1 VVKMFNNI
9 LKRNKE
15 IVAYFGITERK
26 LMKVY
31 IIKNKGYIYI
41 KKFEII
47 KNDFKLKEKVDN
59 NFLVYYEKRTKKLL
73 PVIFLDSNTIFNNE
87 LCYLLKSEENRNSFK
102 FFKISYFKYKN
113 IIRLYFEKIIIDKK
127 DISINLKLDKKYRY
141 IEVDKSY
148 GIKQYVGLKKF
159 IIVN

>member
-1 VVKMFNNI
+1 MFNNI

-15 IVAYFGITERK
+15 IKVYFGINERK

-31 IIKNKGYIYI
+31 IIKNNGYIYI

-47 KNDFKLKEKVDN
+47 KNDLKLKEKVDD

-73 PVIFLDSNTIFNNE
+73 PVIFLDSNTIANND

-102 FFKISYFKYKN
+102 FFKISYFKYEN
-113 IIRLYFEKIIIDKK
+113 IIRLYLEKIIIDKK

>member
-1 VVKMFNNI
+1 MFNNI

-59 NFLVYYEKRTKKLL
+59 NFLVYYEKKTKKLL
-73 PVIFLDSNTIFNNE
+73 PVIFLDSNTIVNNE

-113 IIRLYFEKIIIDKK
+113 IIRLYLEKIIIDKK
-127 DISINLKLDKKYRY
+127 DISINLKLNKKYRY
-141 IEVDKSY
+141 IEVDKVY
-148 GIKQYVGLKKF
+148 GIVGLKKF

>member
-1 VVKMFNNI
+1 MFNNI

-47 KNDFKLKEKVDN
+47 KNDLKLKEKVDN

-73 PVIFLDSNTIFNNE
+73 PVIFLDNNTIVNNE
-87 LCYLLKSEENRNSFK
+87 LCYLLKSEENRNSFI
-102 FFKISYFKYKN
+102 KISYFKYKN
-113 IIRLYFEKIIIDKK
+113 IIRLYLEKIIIEKK
-127 DISINLKLDKKYRY
+127 DISINLKLNKKYRY

-148 GIKQYVGLKKF
+148 DIKQYVGLKKF

>member
-1 VVKMFNNI
+1 MFNNI

-26 LMKVY
+26 LLKVY
-31 IIKNKGYIYI
+31 IIKNKDYIYI

-113 IIRLYFEKIIIDKK
+113 IIRLYLEKIIIDKK
-127 DISINLKLDKKYRY
+127 DISINLKLNKKYRY

>member
-1 VVKMFNNI
+1 MFNNI

-26 LMKVY
+26 LLKVY
-31 IIKNKGYIYI
+31 IIKNNGYIYI

-47 KNDFKLKEKVDN
+47 KNDLKLKEKVDD

-73 PVIFLDSNTIFNNE
+73 PVIFLDSNTIANND

-113 IIRLYFEKIIIDKK
+113 IIRLYLEKIIIDKK
-127 DISINLKLDKKYRY
+127 DISINLKLNKKYRY
-141 IEVDKSY
+141 IEVDKLY

>member
-1 VVKMFNNI
+1 MFNNI

-47 KNDFKLKEKVDN
+47 KNDLKLKEKVDN

-113 IIRLYFEKIIIDKK
+113 IIRLYLEKIIIEKK

-148 GIKQYVGLKKF
+148 GIKQYIGLKKF

>member
-1 VVKMFNNI
+1 MFNNI

-47 KNDFKLKEKVDN
+47 KNDLKLKEKVDN
-59 NFLVYYEKRTKKLL
+59 NFLVYHEKRTKKLL

-148 GIKQYVGLKKF
+148 GIGKYIGFKKF

>member
-1 VVKMFNNI
+1 MFNNI

>member
-1 VVKMFNNI
+1 MFNNI

-15 IVAYFGITERK
+15 IVAYFGINERK

-47 KNDFKLKEKVDN
+47 KNDLKLKEKVDN

-73 PVIFLDSNTIFNNE
+73 PVIFLDNNTIVNNE

-113 IIRLYFEKIIIDKK
+113 IIRLYLEKIIIEKK

>member
-1 VVKMFNNI
+1 MFNNI

-31 IIKNKGYIYI
+31 IIKNKDYIYI

-113 IIRLYFEKIIIDKK
+113 IIRLYLEKIIIDKK
-127 DISINLKLDKKYRY
+127 DISINLKLNKKYRY

>member
-1 VVKMFNNI
+1 MFNNI

-15 IVAYFGITERK
+15 IKVYFGINERK

-113 IIRLYFEKIIIDKK
+113 IIRLYLEKIIIDKK
-127 DISINLKLDKKYRY
+127 DISINLKLNKKYRY

>member
-1 VVKMFNNI
+1 MFNNI
-9 LKRNKE
+9 LKRKKE
-15 IVAYFGITERK
+15 IKVYFGITEKK

-73 PVIFLDSNTIFNNE
+73 PVIFLDNNTIVNNE

-113 IIRLYFEKIIIDKK
+113 IIRLYLEKIIIDKK